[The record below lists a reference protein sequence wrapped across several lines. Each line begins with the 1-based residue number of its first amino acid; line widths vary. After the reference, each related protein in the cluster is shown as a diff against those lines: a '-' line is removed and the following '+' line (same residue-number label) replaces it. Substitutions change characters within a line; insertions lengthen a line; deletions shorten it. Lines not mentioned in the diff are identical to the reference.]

1 MFEYFAYAGMIML
14 AVSLLIGIVVMT
26 RHNDPLTRAVVSDLG
41 FYSMIG
47 FYLIWSTI
55 NATQIAYDV
64 VLLAALA
71 GGVLPTLSMAR
82 IISRGRR

>member
-1 MFEYFAYAGMIML
+1 MFEYFAYAGMAML
-14 AVSLLIGIVVMT
+14 AISLLVGIAMMA
-26 RHNDPLTRAVVSDLG
+26 RHKDPLTRAVVADLG

-47 FYLIWSTI
+47 FYLIWSMV

-64 VLLAALA
+64 VILAALA

>member
-14 AVSLLIGIVVMT
+14 AISLLIGIVVMA
-26 RHNDPLTRAVVSDLG
+26 RHKDPLTRAVVSDLG